1 MVSGMLHTHAC
12 NYHAH
17 HCSLPSKIA
26 LMWGRE
32 FVRPHRRKNNVGG
45 TLHRYKGSFYI
56 ATIFFYRLYVYLNFK
71 FYFTCMRMMIT
82 CPDFSDP
89 AYISMSTAISNL
101 EIAPAVVVW
110 LSRLAHVMLSV
121 AVVHL
126 ILDCEWWAKWCA
138 YCLCAT
144 GQSTEVR
151 SKISVQVATTAST
164 GYNVRHN
171 IDDTRADKQPSST
184 LDWIKLAKKQSYCV
198 KSFDDG
204 SSYNEGAF
212 TSGYCTTSSNY
223 SDSSYRSRIVGGG
236 NVKITRSML
245 QGTESVA
252 TRLTI

>member
-1 MVSGMLHTHAC
+1 MNVYLSDYTTARVFSLDFPVTYSYTKPSACIYGFGYASHTC

-89 AYISMSTAISNL
+89 AYISMSAAISNL
-101 EIAPAVVVW
+101 EIAPPVVVW

-138 YCLCAT
+138 YCLRAT
-144 GQSTEVR
+144 AWPV
-151 SKISVQVATTAST
+151 
-164 GYNVRHN
+164 Y
-171 IDDTRADKQPSST
+171 
-184 LDWIKLAKKQSYCV
+184 
-198 KSFDDG
+198 
-204 SSYNEGAF
+204 
-212 TSGYCTTSSNY
+212 
-223 SDSSYRSRIVGGG
+223 
-236 NVKITRSML
+236 
-245 QGTESVA
+245 
-252 TRLTI
+252 